1 MLGSGGLGPT
11 ALGAR
16 VRLSGGQ
23 LKVIDGPFTEAKEVV
38 GGYAQFEL
46 KSKKEAIESA
56 VRFMELHK
64 KYWPGWEG
72 ETEVRHQAA
81 IAACHARALTPE
93 ETDWARIVALYEA
106 LAELAPSPVVELNR
120 AVAVGMAFGP
130 MAGLELVDGL
140 TAEPSLRGYHL
151 LPSVRGDLLRKL
163 GRFDEARAEFE
174 RAGSLTRNARERE
187 LLRERARACV
197 AGPMPPEPR

>member
-1 MLGSGGLGPT
+1 MRFMMIVKHAESSGFPPKELMEAIGKLAEEESKAGTMIGSGGLGPT

-23 LKVIDGPFTEAKEVV
+23 VKVIDGPFTEAKEVV

-72 ETEVRHQAA
+72 ETEIRQMFG
-81 IAACHARALTPE
+81 PE
-93 ETDWARIVALYEA
+93 DFC
-106 LAELAPSPVVELNR
+106 AEGIE
-120 AVAVGMAFGP
+120 AVGVQKKNGIK
-130 MAGLELVDGL
+130 V
-140 TAEPSLRGYHL
+140 
-151 LPSVRGDLLRKL
+151 
-163 GRFDEARAEFE
+163 
-174 RAGSLTRNARERE
+174 
-187 LLRERARACV
+187 
-197 AGPMPPEPR
+197 